1 MRLLKTLIFTAAA
14 VGLVAPS
21 LPSYAEEGYTFDLQ
35 LTSKN
40 ASQDPDGVWDSQDLA
55 AFGNPPHHPDIYTA
69 RLTTP
74 AGEWLLSQTSGD
86 CNMQTMCTALLI
98 HKTPDGKSQVVA
110 NPQVLLGGTATLSL
124 NYKKITTQELD
135 ESAKPFTGSYDVGAP
150 K

>member
-1 MRLLKTLIFTAAA
+1 MRVLITLALAAA
-14 VGLVAPS
+14 TGMFAAPITQS
-21 LPSYAEEGYTFDLQ
+21 NAEQGYTFNLQ

-40 ASQDPDGVWDSQDLA
+40 ASQDADGIWNSQDLA
-55 AFGNPPHHPDIYTA
+55 ALGNPPHHPDIYTA

-86 CNMQTMCTALLI
+86 CNMQTMCSTLLV

-110 NPQVLLGGTATLSL
+110 NPQVLLGGTAILSL
-124 NYKKITTQELD
+124 NYKKITTLELD
-135 ESAKPFTGSYDVGAP
+135 ESAKSFTGSYDVRVI